1 MRAPLLQLKYKFIS
15 FKVLAMQAV
24 AVRPRDLDV
33 NALAGAFGL
42 WLKKAASGRK
52 RACLLTDESVFATS
66 GQFVVLDAT
75 RASQLIRQGL
85 DAGTVS
91 ELVALLGLPK
101 REDLGH
107 ALNANP
113 TSLWRWARDNKQLPA
128 ATVEQI
134 LRSMQLQLVAAD
146 VFGSVE
152 AARQWL
158 QKPHPVLDGMSPSDF
173 ADNEFGAQKVS
184 GMLAG
189 LKYGGVA

>member
-1 MRAPLLQLKYKFIS
+1 MPAP
-15 FKVLAMQAV
+15 AV
-24 AVRPRDLDV
+24 HPRDLDA
-33 NALAGAFGL
+33 NALARAFGL
-42 WLKKAASGRK
+42 WLKKAASGNK
-52 RACLLTDESVFATS
+52 RTRPVADESVFATDGS
-66 GQFVVLDAT
+66 FVVLDAT
-75 RASQLIRQGL
+75 RASMLIRKGL

-91 ELVALLGLPK
+91 ELVDLLGIPK

-113 TSLWRWARDNKQLPA
+113 VTLWRWARDNKPLPA

-134 LRSMQLQLVAAD
+134 LRSMQLQLVATD

-158 QKPHPVLDGMSPSDF
+158 QKPHPMLGGLSPSDF
-173 ADNEFGAQKVS
+173 ADNEFGAQKVT

-189 LKYGGVA
+189 LKYGSAA